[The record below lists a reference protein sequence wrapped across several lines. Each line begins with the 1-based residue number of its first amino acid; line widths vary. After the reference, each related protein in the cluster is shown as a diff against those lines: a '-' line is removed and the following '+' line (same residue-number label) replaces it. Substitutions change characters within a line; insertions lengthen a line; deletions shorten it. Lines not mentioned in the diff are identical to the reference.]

1 MTRFITSK
9 IISRALS
16 INLMNHCSGLT
27 SSGKQS
33 ENNAKVSQHAR
44 AASPYIFSECF
55 APCYDAGT
63 VTMATPRLSTNTYGD
78 IAWTICARQKT
89 ASDKNWL
96 QTFNEC
102 LTSAVTSAIIW
113 LTVTWTGSANK
124 LYTLEPLHYNNFNFF
139 TLPISER
146 KNVLQEILFF
156 IRNQYSTARR
166 RFIPIIP

>member
-1 MTRFITSK
+1 MTRFITSQL
-9 IISRALS
+9 ISRALS

-63 VTMATPRLSTNTYGD
+63 VTMATPQLSTNTYGD

-96 QTFNEC
+96 QTFNER
-102 LTSAVTSAIIW
+102 LNYAVTSAIVL
-113 LTVTWTGSANK
+113 LTVTGSANK
-124 LYTLEPLHYNNFNFF
+124 LYTLQPLHYNNFNSF
-139 TLPISER
+139 TLRISER
-146 KNVLQEILFF
+146 KNVPQEILFF